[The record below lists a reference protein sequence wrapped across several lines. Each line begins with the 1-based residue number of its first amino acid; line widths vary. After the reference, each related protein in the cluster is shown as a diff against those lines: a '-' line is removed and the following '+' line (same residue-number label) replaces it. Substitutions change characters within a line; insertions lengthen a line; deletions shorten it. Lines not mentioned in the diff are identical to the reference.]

1 MTSNGVYVKMDIM
14 NWFFKNKYG
23 TLLAVTLFFFLF
35 SLALVNNAEASHKV
49 GTLGAGNVTDT
60 SATLWGQTAADS
72 GTVVSVYFDWG
83 GQGCIGTKTGCS
95 WQVTATPATLTG
107 TGGNYFASFTYGL
120 TGLTPGTTYELRAVG
135 IAHGSTVNGS
145 IWTFTTPKKPTVTT
159 SPADQVSSYFARL
172 NGTANPNG
180 YDTKAWFRYSSTNPG
195 SCNDTFGYKYPETT
209 ATPKSLGSG
218 TSSVS
223 FDTTGV
229 NFSFLRNTTYY
240 YCAIAENSGGKGF
253 GSIVSYTT
261 RDVSVYVGT
270 APFSE
275 NTVSRGSSTTAI
287 GIIAKHLS
295 GGPNV
300 GPVDFSISGLPSG
313 VTAAFSLSSC
323 TPNSTNTCQSNLT
336 FSASSSATTGVFPLT
351 IEATDTYGGVKYI
364 YKTTYTLT
372 VRDKPVVITKSAS
385 GITTS
390 SATLYG
396 QVNPNALDNTTAEFW
411 YSATPT
417 GSCSAM
423 SVTGQVPMPKFDPG
437 GGTSLVDYS
446 AGATFL
452 ISSNTTYYYCAVA
465 SNGLGT
471 SYGSVMSFKTSAVAA
486 PTTYT
491 LTASKSGTGSGT
503 VASSPAGI
511 NCGADC
517 SEVYNNGTSVTLTAS
532 AASGSTFT
540 GWSGACSGGSCAVTM
555 NSNQSAT
562 ANFNA
567 NSPTTSTSPVSS
579 VTTTGAALNG
589 SANPNGLV
597 TSAWFEWGTSASLST
612 YNTTSPTQNL
622 GSGTSV
628 VSYSSSLSGLSS
640 GVTYY
645 FRAAASNSAG
655 TTKGTILS
663 FTTTAAAAVG
673 VSISPT
679 NLTVTPGDSCV
690 AALQPTL
697 SWDLSSAMWFSKGW
711 AWSSNIR
718 WISFNSSNCDTDNDG
733 KSNGGTGCPAAGT
746 AMSAYSVK
754 IDSAN
759 GNFSGYAWSSRIGWI
774 AFGDYN
780 ADGKIDSSDESISGA
795 PCSGNC
801 RAKLNLS
808 NNQVTGWARVLRYKS
823 FGGDRGWIKLSG
835 TATNGSTYGIY
846 KNGNNLEGWVWGSE
860 NIGWI
865 RFNGTNYGV
874 AVVAPTQS
882 AYQVQVDSEPIF
894 PFPAEVDT
902 GKVASSGRTYTV
914 PSGKLNYGTTYY
926 WRVKIWD
933 TENSESSWVN
943 GPSFGTAA
951 HQYPKVDFEW
961 TPKTPSA
968 LETVEFKDKSIVYG
982 GTSISDWLWTFQD
995 AICKTP
1001 AAGCETVQNP
1011 KITFNEVASKSNK
1024 SVSLKVT
1031 DSDGFSCTLNKSIPV
1046 NVKLP
1051 EIKEVAPKK

>member
-1 MTSNGVYVKMDIM
+1 M
-14 NWFFKNKYG
+14 
-23 TLLAVTLFFFLF
+23 
-35 SLALVNNAEASHKV
+35 ASPQK
-49 GTLGAGNVTDT
+49 LG
-60 SATLWGQTAADS
+60 
-72 GTVVSVYFDWG
+72 F
-83 GQGCIGTKTGCS
+83 
-95 WQVTATPATLTG
+95 
-107 TGGNYFASFTYGL
+107 
-120 TGLTPGTTYELRAVG
+120 
-135 IAHGSTVNGS
+135 
-145 IWTFTTPKKPTVTT
+145 
-159 SPADQVSSYFARL
+159 
-172 NGTANPNG
+172 
-180 YDTKAWFRYSSTNPG
+180 SSTNPG
-195 SCNDTFGYKYPETT
+195 SCSDTFGYRYPETYNT
-209 ATPKSLGSG
+209 QKSLGSG

-223 FDTTGV
+223 FDTAGV
-229 NFSFLRNTTYY
+229 GLSHSRNTTYY
-240 YCAIAENSGGKGF
+240 YCAIAENSGGKSF

-261 RDVSVYVGT
+261 RDVSTGVNPASGQIVLGKET
-270 APFSE
+270 A
-275 NTVSRGSSTTAI
+275 VSTTVTVT
-287 GIIAKHLS
+287 HVS

-323 TPNSTNTCQSNLT
+323 TPTCNSTLT
-336 FSASSSATTGVFPLT
+336 FTAGGGATQGVYPIT
-351 IEATDTYGGVKYI
+351 IEATDKYLSIKQI

-372 VRDKPVVITKSAS
+372 IAKRTLTVTKS
-385 GITTS
+385 
-390 SATLYG
+390 
-396 QVNPNALDNTTAEFW
+396 
-411 YSATPT
+411 
-417 GSCSAM
+417 
-423 SVTGQVPMPKFDPG
+423 
-437 GGTSLVDYS
+437 S
-446 AGATFL
+446 AGAANGTVT
-452 ISSNTTYYYCAVA
+452 SSPSGINCGADCSEVYNY
-465 SNGLGT
+465 GT
-471 SYGSVMSFKTSAVAA
+471 SV
-486 PTTYT
+486 T
-491 LTASKSGTGSGT
+491 LTASNTNGAVFLNWTGACTGSGT
-503 VASSPAGI
+503 TCTVNMDADKSVNAAFGQTFNTKTLTVSKSGAGSGTVTSSPAGI

-517 SEVYNNGTSVTLTAS
+517 SENYIDGTSVTLTAS
-532 AASGSTFT
+532 ASAGSTFT
-540 GWSGACSGGSCAVTM
+540 GWSGACSGTGTCAVTM
-555 NSNQSAT
+555 NSAQSAT

-579 VTTTGAALNG
+579 VTANGAALNG
-589 SANPNGLV
+589 STNPNGLA

-612 YNTTSPTQNL
+612 FNTTSPTQNL
-622 GSGTSV
+622 GSGTSA
-628 VSYSSSLSGLSS
+628 VSYSASISGLSS
-640 GVTYY
+640 GATYY

-655 TTKGTILS
+655 TSKGTILN
-663 FTTTAAAAVG
+663 FTTVAVAAPG
-673 VSISPT
+673 VSVVPT

-733 KSNGGTGCPAAGT
+733 QSNGGSGCPVAGT
-746 AMSAYSVK
+746 GMSAYSVK

-846 KNGNNLEGWVWGSE
+846 KNGNNLEGYVWGSE

-874 AVVAPTQS
+874 TVVVPTQS
-882 AYQVQVDSEPIF
+882 AYQVQVDSDPVF

-914 PSGKLNYGTTYY
+914 PSGKLNYGMTYY
-926 WRVKIWD
+926 WRAKIWD

-968 LETVEFKDKSIVYG
+968 FETVEFKDKSIVYG

-1001 AAGCETVQNP
+1001 ATGCETVQNP
-1011 KITFNEVASKSNK
+1011 KITFNEVAEKSNK

-1031 DSDGFSCTLNKSIPV
+1031 DSDGFSCLLNKSIPV